1 MVLLERDSGMDRETY
16 LVLAPFRHLV
26 SSELRQTRLHT
37 AINRH
42 GTVFLWPVK
51 LPEADNDRLRRMT
64 NSALRAADQ
73 AKNLWTKLVWNT
85 NLGAYD
91 LFKAKGDLGASAMA
105 GWQDVSGSAQAG
117 LREQHHRPR
126 RPPGDPRTR
135 RRTVS
140 RPMLGLPFGRIVALD
155 FEFIS
160 EPGATPA
167 PICLVARELIS
178 DTLIRLRHEDLG
190 SGPPFPVDDDT
201 LYVGYFT
208 SAEWGCFL
216 ALGWPPP
223 RRILDLYAEFRNAT
237 NGLTLPNG
245 RGLLAALSHH
255 SIPSI
260 TSGQK
265 DEERALVMRG
275 GPYSGEERRRILDY
289 CQTDVDPLGPC

>member
-178 DTLIRLRHEDLG
+178 DTLIRLRYEDLG
-190 SGPPFPVDDDT
+190 SGSPFPVDDDT

-216 ALGWPPP
+216 ALVG
-223 RRILDLYAEFRNAT
+223 RRPGGSSTCTPSFAT
-237 NGLTLPNG
+237 RPMALPCPTGAAVG
-245 RGLLAALSHH
+245 RAV
-255 SIPSI
+255 
-260 TSGQK
+260 TSQHPV
-265 DEERALVMRG
+265 DHLRA
-275 GPYSGEERRRILDY
+275 ERRRAGTGDAR
-289 CQTDVDPLGPC
+289 QPLQRRGAPPHPRLLPD